1 MSTPLTPL
9 QIINIAKV
17 SQYLAGDDVAKG
29 SLFGSRLIPTSDRL
43 LYMERK
49 AVEWLYN
56 ISPSAT
62 AVGAIG
68 GLTMTFIGFNG
79 DKVELFCNIPNVGV
93 VSLGSYLKQSGDTT
107 LTILAASIA
116 AALSYSGFTFS
127 STTALVNIFAPSSLG
142 ASINGGSNLSVVFT
156 PTTTSPIVTLVD
168 VQSITSNSAVGFG
181 NVIAQ
186 GGITSFDNSGICI
199 SLNPNPTLADTVFSA
214 GSSSGGAYSCPLTGL
229 ASGTTYYIVAY
240 TTYNTTTTIYSQQT
254 TFTTL

>member
-17 SQYLAGDDVAKG
+17 SQYLAGDDVSKG
-29 SLFGSRLIPTSDRL
+29 VLFGPRLIPTSDRL

-62 AVGAIG
+62 AVGATG

-79 DKVELFCNIPNVGV
+79 DKVEVFCNIPNVGV

-116 AALSYSGFTFS
+116 AALNYSGFSFS

-156 PTTTSPIVTLVD
+156 PTTTSPIVELLSIG
-168 VQSITSNSAVGFG
+168 SITNNSATGFG
-181 NVIAQ
+181 QLTTNGAV
-186 GGITSFDNSGICI
+186 SFFDNCGFCL
-199 SLNPNPTLADTVFSA
+199 SLTPNPTLANTVFSS
-214 GSSSGGAYSCPLTGL
+214 GSGGSGGYSTPLTGL

-240 TTYNTTTTIYSQQT
+240 ATYNTTTTIYSQQT